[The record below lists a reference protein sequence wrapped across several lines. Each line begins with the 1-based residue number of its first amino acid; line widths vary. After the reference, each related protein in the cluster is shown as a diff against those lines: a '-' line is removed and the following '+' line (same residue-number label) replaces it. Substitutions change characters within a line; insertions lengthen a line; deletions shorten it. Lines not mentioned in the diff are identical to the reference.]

1 MRKILLSMTLALMSF
16 VVSNTQAQTVSDFE
30 NLNLPVDTFW
40 NGSDL
45 SGGFSSGNAFFS
57 NTYDTTYYSWGGFA
71 YSSKT
76 DTLTSGWG
84 NMYSTI
90 YGSGNNSATYAVAY
104 VSAYTGA
111 TSIKLSGN
119 SEGKQVAG
127 FYVNNSTYAY
137 LSMRDGD
144 AYAKKFGG
152 ASGNDSDWFMLT
164 VTGYLQGNMTDT
176 VNFFLADFRSADNS
190 KDYIIKDWTMVN
202 LLKLGNVDSLS
213 FALSSS
219 DNGTYGMNTPAYFC
233 MDDLK
238 CNNGVGFESSLENKT
253 QIRVYPNPSR
263 DNITINGLENINEIR
278 IFDTKGAIVYSE
290 NIYSNTSNLKLNIS
304 NFTKGLYII
313 QLIGNYDIQQVKFI
327 KQ

>member
-1 MRKILLSMTLALMSF
+1 MALVVASF
-16 VVSNTQAQTVSDFE
+16 VVLNTQAQTTSNFE
-30 NLNLPVDTFW
+30 DLNLPVDTFW

-45 SGGFSSGNAFFS
+45 SGGFTSGNAFFS
-57 NTYDTTYYSWGGFA
+57 NTYDTNYYSWGGFS

-76 DTLTSGWG
+76 DTVTTGWA
-84 NMYSTI
+84 NMYSAI
-90 YGSGNNSATYAVAY
+90 AGSGNMSATYAVAY

-111 TSIKLSGN
+111 TSIKLSNG
-119 SEGKQVAG
+119 SEGKLVEG

-152 ASGNDSDWFMLT
+152 ATGNDSDWFMLT

-190 KDYIIKDWTMVN
+190 QDYILKDWTMVN
-202 LLKLGNVDSLS
+202 LMKLGNVDSLS

-219 DNGTYGMNTPAYFC
+219 DNGIYGMNTPAYFC
-233 MDDLK
+233 MDNLQCLD
-238 CNNGVGFESSLENKT
+238 GVNVEASISNKSN
-253 QIRVYPNPSR
+253 ISVYPNPSTN
-263 DNITINGLENINEIR
+263 NITIVGMENASVIR
-278 IFDTKGAIVYSE
+278 IFDTKGAIVYSDNVE
-290 NIYSNTSNLKLNIS
+290 SNLSELKLNIS
-304 NFTKGLYII
+304 NLTNGLYFI
-313 QLIGNYDIQQVKFI
+313 QVVSDNNLQQIRFI